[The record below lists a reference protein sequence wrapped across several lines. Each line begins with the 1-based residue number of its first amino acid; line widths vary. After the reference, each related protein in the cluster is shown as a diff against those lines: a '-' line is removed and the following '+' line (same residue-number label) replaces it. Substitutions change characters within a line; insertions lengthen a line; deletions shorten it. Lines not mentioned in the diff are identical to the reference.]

1 MYKIK
6 IAVLGLGVVGS
17 HVVKLLEKNSYILDD
32 TKCEIVAIGAK
43 NKKKKRKINI
53 SKYKWVGDYKSLIQF
68 KPDLIIETI
77 GGTGKYINDLY
88 KFCLKNKIS
97 LITANK
103 AQLAEKSNLFF
114 EGFDK
119 LNLFLRG
126 EYSFLLF
133 LLRVQRLILQP
144 QSLEINLTYQSPQK
158 TN

>member
-1 MYKIK
+1 MNKIK

-17 HVVKLLEKNSYILDD
+17 HVVKLLEKNSYSLDD
-32 TKCEIVAIGAK
+32 AKCEIVAIGAK
-43 NKKKKRKINI
+43 NKKKKRIINI
-53 SKYKWVGDYKSLIQF
+53 SKYKWVSDFKVLNQF

-114 EGFDK
+114 
-119 LNLFLRG
+119 
-126 EYSFLLF
+126 
-133 LLRVQRLILQP
+133 
-144 QSLEINLTYQSPQK
+144 
-158 TN
+158 

>member
-1 MYKIK
+1 M
-6 IAVLGLGVVGS
+6 
-17 HVVKLLEKNSYILDD
+17 VKLLEKNSYILDD
-32 TKCEIVAIGAK
+32 TKCEIVAIGCK
-43 NKKKKRKINI
+43 NKKKKRIINI
-53 SKYKWVGDYKSLIQF
+53 SKYKWVAIKELNQF

-119 LNLFLRG
+119 SNLFLGFEAAVLGAVPVIRTI
-126 EYSFLLF
+126 ENS
-133 LLRVQRLILQP
+133 IH
-144 QSLEINLTYQSPQK
+144 PQK
-158 TN
+158 LIQFMEFLMAQLTILFQKCMKIRSVSKKH